1 MRCQAGLWSLGAG
14 GLQGGIG
21 QGVNDMEFM
30 GKWILS
36 TQLTYAYSI
45 SAYFIASARFS
56 PRMTDLLTVEATLPA
71 IASSARRAGIYS

>member
-21 QGVNDMEFM
+21 QGVNNLEFM

-45 SAYFIASARFS
+45 SAYFPAFAIFS
-56 PRMTDLLTVEATLPA
+56 PRMSDLLTA
-71 IASSARRAGIYS
+71 